1 MAAKLLVSDRHS
13 EYKAGLDD
21 DGFFDDF
28 LSFPEKGEA
37 DQQSAELQ
45 LTGEFGAF
53 DYVAG
58 LYWFEEEGEN
68 SQDPTIFLGDPGDF
82 LLSQTVDSQAIYGN
96 VGYHVSDALRVSA
109 GLRYTQDDKTARTNL
124 SIAGGSIRV
133 DETQQSRLVRGELG
147 PVGELPARA
156 TG

>member
-1 MAAKLLVSDRHS
+1 MDYAISDSMAAKLLVSDRHS
-13 EYKAGLDD
+13 EYKSGLDD

-68 SQDPTIFLGDPGDF
+68 GQDPTIFLGDPGDF
-82 LLSQTVDSQAIYGN
+82 LLTPEGGQPGDLRQSRLPRVT
-96 VGYHVSDALRVSA
+96 DALRVSA
-109 GLRYTQDDKTARTNL
+109 GLRYTQDDKTARHRT
-124 SIAGGSIRV
+124 STCR
-133 DETQQSRLVRGELG
+133 R
-147 PVGELPARA
+147 
-156 TG
+156 